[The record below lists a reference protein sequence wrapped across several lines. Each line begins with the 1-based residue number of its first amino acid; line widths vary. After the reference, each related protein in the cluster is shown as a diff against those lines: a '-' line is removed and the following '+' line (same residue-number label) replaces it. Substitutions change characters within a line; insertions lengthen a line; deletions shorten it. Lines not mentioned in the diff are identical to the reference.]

1 MNSRSWVE
9 SMIGSIII
17 LNILLLVLVFLI
29 PRAKIMVD
37 HWGEKPEILMQ
48 TLGAMDT
55 PNQYSQTYMVVNKIR
70 NLTKNNSIILMSPSN
85 WGFKPNR
92 SVIIQRL
99 FPRKIYFMENNAFDE
114 SLSFISDRD
123 KDIYVVIN
131 VNWGK
136 RLCKDYPFIPL
147 KNLKFWICRI
157 D

>member
-1 MNSRSWVE
+1 MQ
-9 SMIGSIII
+9 III
-17 LNILLLVLVFLI
+17 FNILLLVLVFLI

-55 PNQYSQTYMVVNKIR
+55 PNQYSRTYMVVNKIR
-70 NLTKNNSIILMSPSN
+70 NLTNNNSIILMSPSN